1 MAGVGFE
8 LKKLFSKKRGYL
20 GAVNAYIISAIVT
33 EGPMI
38 LCMVLLFALRKIMQ
52 LAGGTY
58 GTQEMFLITTTY
70 IMIFSLI
77 LSNTVLM
84 FASRYISDC
93 IYEERM
99 ECILPSF
106 YSFIFYLLIFGALT
120 AVPYVMFLEIPIL
133 HKFLNLLQF
142 GIMLIVWVQMSYLS
156 AIKKYTR
163 VLLGFLTASL
173 VSILASVVFTLAG
186 MNELTAAY
194 SASVMGFFVMMLMY
208 MRELV
213 CFYPK
218 GDIDLFIFFP
228 ALDRYKILIAV
239 GFFMAVG
246 LFGHNFVYWF
256 SEYRTEVIRGM
267 VYCMKY
273 DVPCFFASLTIIP
286 FLIIFVV
293 SLEVNF
299 YKAYRRYFDTIQYG
313 GALSNIRLERTSM
326 EKTLFRELAHVFEI
340 QFFVEILC
348 VSFVGNFLGMV
359 GFDRE
364 MLIVFR
370 YLCFGYCFYMLLK
383 SLIILMLYFDDR
395 KGACLFSIAFAVL
408 SVAFSVTALHF
419 DIDVYGLGFLG
430 AAVITSVGGLVYLH
444 RYILKLEYHIFC
456 EQPLF
461 FEEGHGIFRRISSG
475 MKTLEEKWEK
485 RTEKHYLEKRKKR
498 RGKRLKKKQDQKRN
512 QRRKKRREI
521 ERSKKEQMKQK
532 KVSKNE
538 KE

>member
-194 SASVMGFFVMMLMY
+194 AASVMGFFVMMLMY

-348 VSFVGNFLGMV
+348 VSFVGNILGMV

-408 SVAFSVTALHF
+408 SVAFSVIALHF
-419 DIDVYGLGFLG
+419 DIDAYGLGFLG

-475 MKTLEEKWEK
+475 MKTLEEKWEM

-512 QRRKKRREI
+512 QRRKQRREI
-521 ERSKKEQMKQK
+521 ERSKKKQK
-532 KVSKNE
+532 ETNE
-538 KE
+538 TKESE

>member
-58 GTQEMFLITTTY
+58 GTQEIFLITTTY

-120 AVPYVMFLEIPIL
+120 AVPYVLFLEIPML
-133 HKFLNLLQF
+133 HKLLNLLQF

-173 VSILASVVFTLAG
+173 LSILASVVFTLVG

-194 SASVMGFFVMMLMY
+194 AASVLGFFVMMLMY

-246 LFGHNFVYWF
+246 LFGHNFVFWF

-267 VYCMKY
+267 IYCMKY

-313 GALSNIRLERTSM
+313 GALSNIRLERTAM

-348 VSFVGNFLGMV
+348 VSFVGNFLGAV

-370 YLCFGYCFYMLLK
+370 YFMFWILL
-383 SLIILMLYFDDR
+383 LYAVEKFDYSD
-395 KGACLFSIAFAVL
+395 AV
-408 SVAFSVTALHF
+408 F
-419 DIDVYGLGFLG
+419 
-430 AAVITSVGGLVYLH
+430 
-444 RYILKLEYHIFC
+444 
-456 EQPLF
+456 
-461 FEEGHGIFRRISSG
+461 
-475 MKTLEEKWEK
+475 
-485 RTEKHYLEKRKKR
+485 
-498 RGKRLKKKQDQKRN
+498 
-512 QRRKKRREI
+512 
-521 ERSKKEQMKQK
+521 
-532 KVSKNE
+532 
-538 KE
+538 

>member
-20 GAVNAYIISAIVT
+20 GAANAYIISAMVT

-38 LCMVLLFALRKIMQ
+38 LCVVQLFALRTIMKMTG
-52 LAGGTY
+52 ATY

-120 AVPYVMFLEIPIL
+120 AVPYVLFLDIPVL
-133 HKFLNLLQF
+133 HKLLNLLQF
-142 GIMLIVWVQMSYLS
+142 GTMMIIWVQMSYLS

-163 VLLGFLTASL
+163 VFLGFL
-173 VSILASVVFTLAG
+173 VASVLCIASSAALTLSG
-186 MNELTAAY
+186 VNGLTAAY
-194 SASVMGFFVMMLMY
+194 AASVTGFFIMMMMY
-208 MRELV
+208 MREMV
-213 CFYPK
+213 CYYPK

-228 ALDRYKILIAV
+228 SLDRYKILIAV
-239 GFFMAVG
+239 GFFMSFG

-267 VYCMKY
+267 IYCMKY
-273 DVPCFFASLTIIP
+273 DVPCFFASLTIVP

-313 GALSNIRLERTSM
+313 GALSNIRLERTGM
-326 EKTLFRELAHVFEI
+326 EKTLFRELAHVFEV

-348 VSFVGNFLGMV
+348 ISFVGNFLGAV

-364 MLIVFR
+364 MLIIFR

-395 KGACLFSIAFAVL
+395 KGACLFSFVFAML
-408 SVAFSVTALHF
+408 SVLFSVIALHF
-419 DIDVYGLGFLG
+419 DIEAYGLGFLL
-430 AAVITSVGGLVYLH
+430 AAVITSAGGLVYLH

-461 FEEGHGIFRRISSG
+461 YEEGNGIFQRMSTG
-475 MKTLEEKWEK
+475 MKNLEAKWENK
-485 RTEKHYLEKRKKR
+485 S
-498 RGKRLKKKQDQKRN
+498 GKR
-512 QRRKKRREI
+512 QRGR
-521 ERSKKEQMKQK
+521 QK
-532 KVSKNE
+532 K
-538 KE
+538 

>member
-8 LKKLFSKKRGYL
+8 LKKLFTKKRGYL
-20 GAVNAYIISAIVT
+20 GAANAYIISAVVT

-38 LCMVLLFALRKIMQ
+38 LCMVMMFALRKIMQ
-52 LAGGTY
+52 VAGASY
-58 GTQEMFLITTTY
+58 GSQEIFLITTTY

-99 ECILPSF
+99 DQILPSF
-106 YSFIFYLLIFGALT
+106 YSFIFYLVIAGVLIGI
-120 AVPYVMFLEIPIL
+120 PYVLFLKIPPV
-133 HKFLNLLQF
+133 HKVLNLLQF

-163 VLLGFLTASL
+163 VLLGFLVAAIVSVGLAVVFSFVGMNTLTASF
-173 VSILASVVFTLAG
+173 LASVV
-186 MNELTAAY
+186 
-194 SASVMGFFVMMLMY
+194 GFFVMMLMY

-218 GDIDLFIFFP
+218 GEIDLFIFFP
-228 ALDRYKILIAV
+228 SLDKYKILIAV

-256 SEYRTEVIRGM
+256 SDYRVEVIRGM

-273 DVPCFFASLTIIP
+273 DVPCFFASITIIP

-299 YKAYRRYFDTIQYG
+299 YKAYRRYFDSIQYG
-313 GALSNIRLERTSM
+313 GALSNIRFERTAM

-340 QFFVEILC
+340 QFFVEIVC
-348 VSFVGNFLGMV
+348 VSFLGNILGYI
-359 GFDRE
+359 GFERE
-364 MLIVFR
+364 MLIIYR

-383 SLIILMLYFDDR
+383 SLIILLLYFDDR
-395 KGACLFSIAFAVL
+395 KGACLFSMEFAVL
-408 SVAFSVTALHF
+408 SVLFSVIALRF
-419 DIDVYGLGFLG
+419 DIEAYGIGFLA
-430 AAVITSVGGLVYLH
+430 AAVGTSVCGLVYLH
-444 RYILKLEYHIFC
+444 RYIQKLEYHVFC

-461 FEEGHGIFRRISSG
+461 YKETEGVFQKASFQVR
-475 MKTLEEKWEK
+475 KLEKKFEK
-485 RTEKHYLEKRKKR
+485 RLVKTKRKR
-498 RGKRLKKKQDQKRN
+498 
-512 QRRKKRREI
+512 
-521 ERSKKEQMKQK
+521 
-532 KVSKNE
+532 
-538 KE
+538 